1 MIATIEEKKMYPALD
16 VIPNGIELD
25 KNGVPIGCFTLE
37 EIFDELDE
45 EFIEF
50 YGEYGRK
57 LVNESRMEWNKNEM
71 WNFKLF

>member
-1 MIATIEEKKMYPALD
+1 MIATLQRKKTDPTSD

-25 KNGVPIGCFTLE
+25 ENGMPVGCCTVE
-37 EIFDELDE
+37 ELFDRLDE

-50 YGEYGRK
+50 YGEYGRT
-57 LVNESRMEWNKNEM
+57 LINESRIEWNKWGI

>member
-1 MIATIEEKKMYPALD
+1 MITTIEDIETD
-16 VIPNGIELD
+16 EVIDIIPNGIELD
-25 KNGVPIGCFTLE
+25 ENGMPIGCFTLE

-57 LVNESRMEWNKNEM
+57 LVNESRMEWNKDGI
-71 WNFKLF
+71 WNFKIF

>member
-1 MIATIEEKKMYPALD
+1 MIATIKEKMVNPAPD

-25 KNGVPIGCFTLE
+25 ENGMPIGCFTLE

-57 LVNESRMEWNKNEM
+57 LVNEWRTEWNKDGI

>member
-1 MIATIEEKKMYPALD
+1 MITTIEETKTDSALD

-25 KNGVPIGCFTLE
+25 EQGMPIDCFTLE

-45 EFIEF
+45 EFIGV

-57 LVNESRMEWNKNEM
+57 LINEWRTEWNKDGI